1 MRHREGFD
9 ITPASEGSV
18 PAAGEQ
24 ICEAGTVLNTVSCT
38 VLASLQKENPLC
50 FSPGAHNEQVHANS
64 SSSTGEGRVR
74 GIELLFPSSVSEKLY
89 LFMQIH
95 EILGEAFS
103 GV

>member
-1 MRHREGFD
+1 M
-9 ITPASEGSV
+9 

-24 ICEAGTVLNTVSCT
+24 ICEAGTVLNSVSCT
-38 VLASLQKENPLC
+38 VLASLQKGKPLC
-50 FSPGAHNEQVHANS
+50 FSLGAHNEQVDADS

-74 GIELLFPSSVSEKLY
+74 GMGLLFPSSVSEKLY
-89 LFMQIH
+89 LFLQTH